1 MIMNLNL
8 HPQELMDT
16 KPINIGFGLAQIT
29 TEQFA
34 IIEDNLVEP
43 SEINININFR
53 FAADDE
59 KKLVAVFS
67 TFTFESNKK
76 QFIIVEAGCHF
87 SITPD
92 SWENMMNT
100 ETNELTVPKGF
111 MQHMAVITV
120 GTTRGILHAKTEN
133 TCFNKY
139 HLPTINVANI
149 IKEDNV
155 FKFKV
160 EA

>member
-1 MIMNLNL
+1 MITNQNI
-8 HPQELMDT
+8 HQQELMDN
-16 KPINIGFGLAQIT
+16 KPINIGFSLSQIT

-43 SEINININFR
+43 SEININMNFR

-59 KKLVAVFS
+59 KKLVGVFV

-87 SITPD
+87 SIAPD
-92 SWENMMNT
+92 SWENMMNH
-100 ETNELTVPKGF
+100 ETNELKVPKGF
-111 MQHMAVITV
+111 LQHMAVITV

-155 FKFKV
+155 FTFKV

>member
-1 MIMNLNL
+1 MITNQNIHQLG
-8 HPQELMDT
+8 LMDR
-16 KPINIGFGLAQIT
+16 KAINIGFSLSQIT

-34 IIEDNLVEP
+34 ILEDNLVEP

-59 KKLVAVFS
+59 KKLVGVFS

-76 QFIIVEAGCHF
+76 QFIIIEAGCHF

-133 TCFNKY
+133 TCFSKY
-139 HLPTINVANI
+139 HLPTINVASI
-149 IKEDNV
+149 IKEDSV
-155 FKFKV
+155 FQFDSK
-160 EA
+160 A